1 VKETEAQLRDMMRD
15 PRYWRTREPEFV
27 KRVTENFRALVG
39 GDTPPADVPAPE
51 TKTLRDELVEKAALA
66 ILKGY
71 YSDATLR
78 LTKNGFAEI
87 WREAEQF
94 VEARK
99 K

>member
-1 VKETEAQLRDMMRD
+1 MDMISEV
-15 PRYWRTREPEFV
+15 YV
-27 KRVTENFRALVG
+27 S
-39 GDTPPADVPAPE
+39 DTPPADAPSPE

-71 YSDATLR
+71 YNDATLR

-99 K
+99 KWPQ